1 MDPSRPRGIRPV
13 CGGSRSHLGLTR
25 AAYVLCPVE
34 GGTPSVVSGAASQQR
49 PARASRSAATP
60 APSVHCTGPP
70 PPPSVHCA
78 SLPQRALRGPRD
90 HTVSSVR
97 WRLVAVAGDWR
108 AVTARRVRGAIP
120 LGGPRP
126 APTPTSLTFT
136 SWPQR
141 GPKQPRDHGAAGEGG
156 RPGPLRTLALCVR
169 LPSGPEG

>member
-1 MDPSRPRGIRPV
+1 MGADHTWVSPARPMCCAPWKE
-13 CGGSRSHLGLTR
+13 
-25 AAYVLCPVE
+25 A
-34 GGTPSVVSGAASQQR
+34 R
-49 PARASRSAATP
+49 PASSAGQP
-60 APSVHCTGPP
+60 PSSGQPGPPGRLQPQPPPPSVHCAGPP